1 MATPLAFPHE
11 RFDMNTVTI
20 AGTVQKI
27 RPFNAHHVLVHLVS
41 NNDRITLALPESH
54 DITLLVGEKVTVTG
68 WLEDVPYDESFA
80 AFLQRAGRERL
91 FEQYPEL
98 TTLRNRTIQRA
109 LTIVS
114 PAQTENIPD
123 SDEPES
129 DPDNFVRLEGI
140 VVRAWAY
147 SQNLYVRLAVY
158 DEHAATIPGDGNGGL
173 PRRQARYVTVQFTN
187 SAVDGR
193 PLAIGSS
200 RRSDP
205 QPGVLRRDDRI
216 RISGRVK
223 GRVYVET
230 MREWMSRAKCTEV
243 TSTLPNVDMLLE
255 DVKARY
261 GQIVIEATRLIQF
274 G

>member
-1 MATPLAFPHE
+1 MTTLSHE
-11 RFDMNTVTI
+11 RFDLNTVTI

-27 RPFNAHHVLVHLVS
+27 RPFNARHVLVHLDS
-41 NNDRITLALPESH
+41 GANRITLALPESH

-98 TTLRNRTIQRA
+98 VPLKNRTIQRA
-109 LTIVS
+109 ITVVS
-114 PAQTENIPD
+114 PAKTQNIPG
-123 SDEPES
+123 SEEPEA
-129 DPDNFVRLEGI
+129 DPDNVVRLEGI
-140 VVRAWAY
+140 VARTWIY
-147 SQNLYVRLAVY
+147 SKNLYARLAIY
-158 DEHAATIPGDGNGGL
+158 DEHAPQLAGEGRGGL
-173 PRRQARYVTVQFTN
+173 PRRQARYITVQFTN
-187 SAVDGR
+187 SQVDGR
-193 PLAIGSS
+193 PLTLGNSN
-200 RRSDP
+200 RSNL
-205 QPGVLRRDDRI
+205 QPGILRRDDRI
-216 RISGRVK
+216 RISGRLK

-230 MREWMSRAKCTEV
+230 LREWLSRAKCTEV
-243 TSTLPNVDMLLE
+243 TANLQNADMLLD